1 MIETRLRQVGD
12 DEVIDEPPQI
22 APPNGSDTVA
32 QALTNAG
39 LAMMVTGLKALSQRA
54 LVGLS
59 ACFTLLSVASA
70 FWLWLTF
77 LPEPNPSK
85 LVGLALYGVFLLVI
99 EWIRR
104 R

>member
-1 MIETRLRQVGD
+1 MTTRLRQVG
-12 DEVIDEPPQI
+12 EEEFVDEP
-22 APPNGSDTVA
+22 AKDTVA

-39 LAMMVTGLKALSQRA
+39 LAMMVTGLKTLSQRT
-54 LVGLS
+54 LVAFS

-70 FWLWLTF
+70 FWLWLTI

-85 LVGLALYGVFLLVI
+85 LVGLALYGVFLLGI

>member
-1 MIETRLRQVGD
+1 MNETRLRQVGN
-12 DEVIDEPPQI
+12 DEVIEEPLQI
-22 APPNGSDTVA
+22 EAPTDTVA

-39 LAMMVTGLKALSQRA
+39 LAMMITGLKALSQRS
-54 LVGLS
+54 LVALS

-70 FWLWLTF
+70 FWLWLTI

-85 LVGLALYGVFLLVI
+85 LVGLALYGVFLLGI

>member
-1 MIETRLRQVGD
+1 MTETRLRQVGD
-12 DEVIDEPPQI
+12 DEVIPESHQI

-39 LAMMVTGLKALSQRA
+39 LAMMITGLKALSQRA
-54 LVGLS
+54 LVAFS

-70 FWLWLTF
+70 FWLWLTI
-77 LPEPNPSK
+77 LPEPNSSK
-85 LVGLALYGVFLLVI
+85 LVGLGLYGVFLLGI
-99 EWIRR
+99 EWLRR

>member
-1 MIETRLRQVGD
+1 MTETRLKQVGD
-12 DEVIDEPPQI
+12 DEVVGDSHQI
-22 APPNGSDTVA
+22 APPTDTVA

-54 LVGLS
+54 LVALS

-70 FWLWLTF
+70 FWLWLTI

-85 LVGLALYGVFLLVI
+85 LVGLALYGVFLLGI

>member
-1 MIETRLRQVGD
+1 MTESRLKQVGD
-12 DEVIDEPPQI
+12 DEFMTDPATITPPEKT
-22 APPNGSDTVA
+22 DTVA

-39 LAMMVTGLKALSQRA
+39 LAMVITGLKTLSQRT
-54 LVGLS
+54 LVALS

-70 FWLWLTF
+70 FWLWLTI

-85 LVGLALYGVFLLVI
+85 LVGLALYGVFLLGI